1 MQLLQPFLRYLHEV
15 GVEVRL
21 TADGIGIVGIGV
33 GVVSGQ
39 DLLDATARLHE
50 ERAHN
55 PNIRY
60 AVMDLSAI
68 SQGQIDTESVRL
80 SAKPADGTPQLTVAI
95 VAPSDVLFGLSRMW
109 EMLAEQ
115 TGLATR
121 VVRTRAE
128 LITWLQEELA
138 QPVDPFRLSE

>member
-1 MQLLQPFLRYLHEV
+1 M
-15 GVEVRL
+15 

-55 PNIRY
+55 PNLRY

-68 SQGQIDTESVRL
+68 SQGQIDTESVRVI
-80 SAKPADGTPQLTVAI
+80 AKPADGTPQLTVAI